1 MIEKA
6 LQRANTVTFN
16 IPQDKLES
24 MSIIDLGK
32 TAFKWDSNQRKLVPK
47 SNKDKEEDDYMEFG
61 ILFGNHDMA
70 GQILLENDCMEDD
83 WMEID
88 ISFGTSLHA

>member
-47 SNKDKEEDDYMEFG
+47 SNKDKEEDDYMEFD
-61 ILFGNHDMA
+61 NRDDESTTSA
-70 GQILLENDCMEDD
+70 G
-83 WMEID
+83 
-88 ISFGTSLHA
+88 